1 MFTSLFHEKKVSPFD
16 LFRYYLPQMVYGAVD
31 GTVTTFAVVAGATW
45 GDLTNATI
53 IILGLANLFADG
65 ASMSISAY
73 LAAKSEK
80 VGNKTPLSIA
90 IWTLVAFVI
99 VWFIPLIPY
108 VFDVWAFRL
117 SCLMTGIAFVGIGVL
132 KGYLSHTSTV
142 ASGLQTLGLGTI
154 AALISYGVGAWLAW
168 L

>member
-1 MFTSLFHEKKVSPFD
+1 MWIDNCRLIIMFTSLFHEKKVSPFD

-31 GTVTTFAVVAGATW
+31 GTVTTFAVVAGATG

-80 VGNKTPLSIA
+80 VGKKTPISIA
-90 IWTLVAFVI
+90 LWTLVAFVI
-99 VWFIPLIPY
+99 V
-108 VFDVWAFRL
+108 
-117 SCLMTGIAFVGIGVL
+117 
-132 KGYLSHTSTV
+132 
-142 ASGLQTLGLGTI
+142 
-154 AALISYGVGAWLAW
+154 
-168 L
+168 